1 MLSAI
6 TPVILTCNEAPN
18 IGRTLERLRWAR
30 DIVLVDSGS
39 TDGTVDIASS
49 FPNTRLFRR
58 EFDAHAT
65 QWTYAIRETGI
76 ATDWVL
82 ALDADYVL
90 SDAFVDEMRGLAPR
104 DDVHG
109 YEARF
114 VYCIDGK
121 PLRGTLYPP
130 VTVLFRRKCAK
141 YVQDGHTHR
150 IRVSGSIRL
159 MQSPI
164 CHDDRK
170 PTSRWLASQKRYMRL
185 EADKLAA
192 ASFETLSWPDKV
204 RCLRIV
210 APGAVLL
217 YCLFWKGLILDGR
230 AGISYAMQRTYAE
243 LLLSIYLLQNDLGA
257 LRRLRPGR
265 P

>member
-30 DIVLVDSGS
+30 DVVLVDSGS

-76 ATDWVL
+76 RTPWVL

-90 SDAFVDEMRGLAPR
+90 SDAFVDELSALMPG
-104 DDVHG
+104 DVVSG
-109 YEARF
+109 YEAAF
-114 VYCIDGK
+114 VYAIDGK

-130 VTVLFRRKCAK
+130 VTVLFRAPKAR

-150 IRVSGSIRL
+150 VVVDGMRARL
-159 MQSPI
+159 KSPI
-164 CHDDRK
+164 VHDDRK
-170 PTSRWLASQKRYMRL
+170 PLARWFAAQRAYMRL
-185 EADKLAA
+185 EAYKLASSDFSA
-192 ASFETLSWPDKV
+192 LTWPD
-204 RCLRIV
+204 RIRRLRFV
-210 APGAVLL
+210 APAAVML
-217 YCLFWKGLILDGR
+217 YCLFWKGLILDGK
-230 AGISYAMQRTYAE
+230 AGVSYSLQRGYAE
-243 LLLSIYLLQNDLGA
+243 LLLSLYLLRLDVAA
-257 LRRLRPGR
+257 LLRLRIGR